1 MPRPDHRG
9 PWGPPHGGPPNW
21 GPGRHMFRRALLFI
35 AFLVLL
41 ATLAGA
47 LLVTVLSALGGPGRW
62 IVPGLVVLTLIVL
75 GTIARRRLGRTWTPV
90 SELIDATT
98 QLGKGDTSIRM
109 NETSRGPFSPI
120 ASSFN
125 QMAERLEEED
135 IRRRRLLADLGHEMR
150 TPLTVIRGQ
159 IEAVLDGLH
168 SPDSL
173 TNVVDEV
180 ALMERLLE
188 DLRVLTLTEAGRL
201 QLHPEA
207 VDVGALVTDVVAS
220 FSVTHANAGISVDI
234 DTEEGLAEI
243 DADPHRLHQVVANL
257 VSNAT
262 NQMPH
267 GGKLVV
273 SVSQHEAET
282 KVTVSDTGPGIP
294 EERLG
299 QIFER
304 FTKGGDSAGT
314 GLGLSIARDLVEAH
328 GGTLIAENL
337 PTGGARFTFRLL
349 SS

>member
-1 MPRPDHRG
+1 MPRSAYRRS
-9 PWGPPHGGPPNW
+9 WGPPHGDSPGW
-21 GPGRHMFRRALLFI
+21 GPGRHMFRRALIFV
-35 AFLVLL
+35 AVLL
-41 ATLAGA
+41 FLAALAGA
-47 LLVTVLSALGGPGRW
+47 VLTTILSALGGPGLW
-62 IVPGLVVLTLIVL
+62 LVPSLAIVTVIGL
-75 GTIARRRLGRTWTPV
+75 GTFARRRLGRTWSPV

-98 QLGKGDTSIRM
+98 RLGEGDTRVRM
-109 NETSRGPFSPI
+109 TETGRGPFSPI

-125 QMAERLEEED
+125 QMAERIEEED

-168 SPDSL
+168 TPDSL

-201 QLHPEA
+201 QLHPEP

-220 FSVTHANAGISVDI
+220 FSVAHANAGISVDI
-234 DTEEGLAEI
+234 DVGEGLEEI
-243 DADPHRLHQVVANL
+243 DVDPHRLHQVAANL

-267 GGKLVV
+267 GGKLAVA
-273 SVSQHEAET
+273 VSQLETET
-282 KVTVSDTGPGIP
+282 KIMVSDTGPGIP
-294 EERLG
+294 EERLD

-304 FTKGGDSAGT
+304 FTKGGDSTGT
-314 GLGLSIARDLVEAH
+314 GLGLSIARDLVNAH
-328 GGTLIAENL
+328 GGTLTAENL
-337 PTGGARFTFRLL
+337 PSTGARFTVRVPRT
-349 SS
+349 